1 MHLIRKKIR
10 KFFNLNI
17 ILFIFSQLILWETRP
32 PRGGV
37 KPLSK
42 KEREILNPMGVPL
55 TFKHLDLI
63 WKPLLRVNKTIL
75 SF

>member
-1 MHLIRKKIR
+1 M
-10 KFFNLNI
+10 F
-17 ILFIFSQLILWETRP
+17 ILFGFSQVLLWETRS

-42 KEREILNPMGVPL
+42 KEREIINPMGVPL

-63 WKPLLRVNKTIL
+63 WKPLLRVNKFY

>member
-1 MHLIRKKIR
+1 MHLIRKTMR
-10 KFFNLNI
+10 LFLSSNI
-17 ILFIFSQLILWETRP
+17 FLFIFFSQVLLWETRA

-63 WKPLLRVNKTIL
+63 WKPILRVKKKK
-75 SF
+75 